1 MLQTLNTPADRA
13 IKSLSFVIP
22 VKDEADTLESLSQKI
37 IEITA
42 RYADLDC
49 EVIFIDDGSQDQSWS
64 IMNDLANQYPQQ
76 VKAMRLRRNFGKAT
90 ALSLGFSECQGDVVF
105 TMDADLQ
112 DDPEEI
118 PKFLEKIAEGF
129 DVVSGWKQNRQDPK
143 SKTWPSKL
151 FNKITAKMSGISLH
165 DFNCGFKAY
174 RREAIEDLQLYGEL
188 HRYIPVLAHDLG
200 FRIGEVAVKH
210 HERQFG
216 VSKYGWER
224 YARGFVDLLTV
235 LATTRYL
242 RKPGHLFGG
251 VGMAFGVIG
260 SLILAYL
267 ATLWFMGAGPI
278 GTRPLFFVGIL
289 LVILSIQLLS
299 IGILA
304 ELMNRHAPARPH
316 EAIVSESTFQ
326 SKQSQSS

>member
-1 MLQTLNTPADRA
+1 MSQTLNAQTEWA
-13 IKSLSFVIP
+13 IQSLSFVIP
-22 VKDEADTLESLSQKI
+22 VKDEADTLDSLCQQI
-37 IEITA
+37 IEITG
-42 RYADLDC
+42 RYVNLDC

-64 IMNDLANQYPQQ
+64 TMIDLASQYPQQ

-90 ALSLGFSECQGDVVF
+90 ALALGFNHSQGEVVF

-118 PKFLEKIAEGF
+118 PKFLQKIAEGF

-174 RREAIEDLQLYGEL
+174 RREAIENLHIYGEL
-188 HRYIPVLAHDLG
+188 HRYIPVLAYDLG
-200 FRIGEVAVKH
+200 FRIGEVEIKH

-224 YARGFVDLLTV
+224 YARGLVDLLTV

-251 VGMAFGVIG
+251 IGLLFGVIG
-260 SLILAYL
+260 SLVLAYL
-267 ATLWFMGAGPI
+267 AILWFMGAGPI

-299 IGILA
+299 IGVLA
-304 ELMNRHAPARPH
+304 ELINRYAPTRRLA
-316 EAIVSESTFQ
+316 AIVSESTFPSRQ
-326 SKQSQSS
+326 NKPS